1 MKSTFRRLAA
11 AAAVTTT
18 VVAGAFTAIPSSAG
32 QFGQKEVDQSK
43 FVAVAAPLQG
53 GASHQL
59 LVLEQVSS
67 ARPCWSELGAAPVRV
82 DPLLTQFDFTGICGR
97 STDSNGYSI
106 RVNGEDLGLQYSLRV
121 VKKDNDM
128 LLVGASR
135 DRSKPMLLLG
145 QTNGVTP
152 EFAKINLNPGWRFTK
167 RMYGESVLGHVYLTY
182 EGASVPTIGAVNS
195 GSGSAPVV
203 TPPSNPQP
211 TSRFRDTVGDI
222 YLAEIDRA
230 VQIGFISG
238 FEDSTFRPQ
247 ESLTREQLVSMVLGA
262 IDSMPNVNLN
272 IPAQAGG
279 NPYSDVEA
287 SRWSAARIQFAKQNN
302 LISGYEDGSFR
313 PAQPVTRAELM
324 AVLRRAGEYAK
335 SLQGQ
340 QPQLQGNRPAT
351 AFSDTSGH
359 WANGLIS
366 QMSSVCNVAS
376 PVNERGTAFSPDSA
390 AQRNYAA
397 AATLRMLNC
406 VSPQQTAAQPAQP
419 AAQPAAQPR

>member
-11 AAAVTTT
+11 AAAVTATA
-18 VVAGAFTAIPSSAG
+18 VATAFTTIPSAAV
-32 QFGQKEVDQSK
+32 QFGQKEVDQTK
-43 FVAVAAPLQG
+43 FVAIAAPVG
-53 GASHQL
+53 SGASHQL

-67 ARPCWSELGAAPVRV
+67 ARPCWSESGAAPVLV
-82 DPLLTQFDFTGICGR
+82 DPLLTRFDFTGICGR
-97 STDSNGYSI
+97 STDSNGYSL
-106 RVNGEDLGLQYSLRV
+106 RVNGEDVGMQYSLRV
-121 VKKDNDM
+121 VKQNNDM
-128 LLVGASR
+128 YLVGATR
-135 DRSKPMLLLG
+135 DRSKPMLFVG
-145 QTNGVTP
+145 KTNGMTNQ
-152 EFAKINLNPGWRFTK
+152 FAKIELNQGWRFTK
-167 RMYGESVLGHVYLTY
+167 RMYNESVLGHVYLTY
-182 EGASVPTIGAVNS
+182 EGANVPTIGATS
-195 GSGSAPVV
+195 GGSTPPVV
-203 TPPSNPQP
+203 TPPTNPGTVTPP

-230 VQIGFISG
+230 VQVGFISG
-238 FEDSTFRPQ
+238 FEDNTFRPQ

-272 IPAQAGG
+272 IPTQVSGS
-279 NPYSDVEA
+279 PYSDVET

-302 LISGYEDGSFR
+302 LITGYEDGSFR

-351 AFSDTSGH
+351 TFSDTNGH

-366 QMSSVCNVAS
+366 QMSTVCSVAS
-376 PVNERGTAFSPDSA
+376 PVNESGTAFSPDSA

-406 VSPQQTAAQPAQP
+406 VSPQPTTAQ
-419 AAQPAAQPR
+419 R

>member
-11 AAAVTTT
+11 VAAVTTT
-18 VVAGAFTAIPSSAG
+18 AVASALTAIPSIAG

-53 GASHQL
+53 GSNHQL

-67 ARPCWSELGAAPVRV
+67 ARPCWSESGAAPVVV
-82 DPLLTQFDFTGICGR
+82 DPLLVQFDFTGICGR

-145 QTNGVTP
+145 QTDGVTNN
-152 EFAKINLNPGWRFTK
+152 FAKINLNSGWRFTK

-182 EGASVPTIGAVNS
+182 EGAAVPTIGAV
-195 GSGSAPVV
+195 GGGTGAAPVV
-203 TPPSNPQP
+203 TPPNPGTGQP

-230 VQIGFISG
+230 VQVGFISG

-247 ESLTREQLVSMVLGA
+247 AELTREQLVSMVLGA
-262 IDSMPNVNLN
+262 IDSLPNVNLN
-272 IPAQAGG
+272 VPAQAGG

-302 LISGYEDGSFR
+302 LISGYEDGTFR

-351 AFSDTSGH
+351 AFSDTNGH

-376 PVNERGTAFSPDSA
+376 PVNERGTAFSPNSA

-406 VSPQQTAAQPAQP
+406 VNPQQTAAQP
-419 AAQPAAQPR
+419 